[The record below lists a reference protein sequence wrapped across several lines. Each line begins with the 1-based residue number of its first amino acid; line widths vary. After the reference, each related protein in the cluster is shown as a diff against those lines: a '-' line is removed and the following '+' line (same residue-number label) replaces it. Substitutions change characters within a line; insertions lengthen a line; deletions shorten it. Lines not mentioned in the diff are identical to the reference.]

1 MAGNPT
7 VTIYKDTT
15 EALDL
20 VPVKEGN
27 ILFDTNKKNIFVDDE
42 DSGQREPYGANQNAS
57 GIYAKDTYGVIGI
70 AGENVT
76 AQQLLDY
83 STKQSAANEV
93 DDTLTKEGQAAD
105 AKVVGD
111 KFNTVDGRLTQLNSD
126 ITKTILTN
134 TDLNNFVSEDKPRW
148 GYGYNFTNSPFT
160 AGCTVEYIPYGP
172 DYGVQRVTQVQ
183 ADGGTYKTAK
193 RIKDNGIWQSW
204 VVDNPRIWN
213 KGSTNVV
220 TDCNAATENNVTYV
234 VYGTAANR
242 PFENDTWY
250 ILWAHEW
257 DDLNCIQFGCVFGT
271 TQIWARF
278 KNNGEWGEW
287 KELIGA

>member
-126 ITKTILTN
+126 ITVEVLN
-134 TDLNNFVSEDKPRW
+134 NSDLNNFKSPDKPRW
-148 GYGYNFTNSPFT
+148 GYGYGLSNCPFT
-160 AGCTVEYIPYGP
+160 SGCTVEYIPYSAN
-172 DYGVQRVTQVQ
+172 YGVQRVTQIQ
-183 ADGGTYKTAK
+183 STEGAYSSA
-193 RIKDNGIWQSW
+193 RRSCDNGTWSSW
-204 VVDNPRIWN
+204 IIDNPN
-213 KGSTNVV
+213 TNVV
-220 TDCNAATENNVTYV
+220 RNTLISGDQFIHFNQLSIELMSDGRYKLH
-234 VYGTAANR
+234 
-242 PFENDTWY
+242 FY
-250 ILWAHEW
+250 IDGRW
-257 DDLNCIQFGCVFGT
+257 
-271 TQIWARF
+271 
-278 KNNGEWGEW
+278 
-287 KELIGA
+287 IGAITSSST

>member
-1 MAGNPT
+1 MFFSSC
-7 VTIYKDTT
+7 
-15 EALDL
+15 
-20 VPVKEGN
+20 
-27 ILFDTNKKNIFVDDE
+27 ILTSSFLSFL
-42 DSGQREPYGANQNAS
+42 S
-57 GIYAKDTYGVIGI
+57 
-70 AGENVT
+70 
-76 AQQLLDY
+76 
-83 STKQSAANEV
+83 
-93 DDTLTKEGQAAD
+93 
-105 AKVVGD
+105 
-111 KFNTVDGRLTQLNSD
+111 QLNSD

-183 ADGGTYKTAK
+183 ADGDTYKTAK

-213 KGSTNVV
+213 KGTTNVV

-242 PFENDTWY
+242 PLENDTWF

-257 DDLNCIQFGCVFGT
+257 DDLNCIQFGCVFNT

>member
-1 MAGNPT
+1 MARILIGNIKGPQGAKGDKGDKGDT
-7 VTIYKDTT
+7 GPQGPAGPQGATGPMPALVNGFTTT
-15 EALDL
+15 EA
-20 VPVKEGN
+20 
-27 ILFDTNKKNIFVDDE
+27 
-42 DSGQREPYGANQNAS
+42 
-57 GIYAKDTYGVIGI
+57 GI
-70 AGENVT
+70 AALDAAAGKT
-76 AQQLLDY
+76 LKDQLDQQ
-83 STKQSAANEV
+83 
-93 DDTLTKEGQAAD
+93 
-105 AKVVGD
+105 
-111 KFNTVDGRLTQLNSD
+111 NSD